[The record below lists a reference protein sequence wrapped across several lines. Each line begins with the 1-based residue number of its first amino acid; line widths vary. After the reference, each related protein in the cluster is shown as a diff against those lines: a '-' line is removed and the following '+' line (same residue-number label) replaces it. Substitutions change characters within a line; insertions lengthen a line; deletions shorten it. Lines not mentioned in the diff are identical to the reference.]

1 MMRICDK
8 FWTYIRIVSGQM
20 QCSTKLKPCPSLLSQ
35 FFFMSLLSKIVSL
48 LFHFKIYQRE
58 VYLFIKKE
66 NKKEKRKRR
75 EVYLENLNKFSNIP
89 FFFFLVSWNF
99 IKQLNRGNRSSK
111 AAVIQ
116 SIS

>member
-1 MMRICDK
+1 MRICDK

-66 NKKEKRKRR
+66 KKKRGG

-89 FFFFLVSWNF
+89 FFFFW
-99 IKQLNRGNRSSK
+99 
-111 AAVIQ
+111 
-116 SIS
+116 

>member
-1 MMRICDK
+1 MRICDK

-66 NKKEKRKRR
+66 KKKWGGSIPRKF
-75 EVYLENLNKFSNIP
+75 KQIFQHT